1 MGNRMGLYFPPMSHS
16 AFATF
21 VSYLANIL
29 LVSLLLR
36 PGR

>member
-1 MGNRMGLYFPPMSHS
+1 MNT
-16 AFATF
+16 AFQAAF

-36 PGR
+36 LAR